1 MQRFPHA
8 ISKTGGADKFRR
20 VPSDLRII
28 KPHGVGLVPRHGAD
42 PFRVQLTQHIRRDMD
57 NAGLHAQ
64 RLRRDAHDL
73 IPRHPLVGGNVVG
86 VANGVRIAHQA
97 AEALGKVIAV
107 GQRPQRGAVAGHDDF
122 FALTNPLHH
131 LKGTEIA
138 MQRHRHLAFAVGMA
152 GAHHGEGEA
161 VFPILPHQP
170 VFAGGLIAAI
180 LPIRVAQ
187 RSRLRDQR
195 IHRRLLIR
203 RRGRNENI
211 LIGSPAEKANVPLQL
226 FHVKND
232 EVRHDVKM
240 EITQQLAHLFFVVHI
255 HTKGFSPRRQ
265 RMISPVQQI
274 KLPAFFQAALADRIG
289 DRSRAANKQR
299 FSHEGF
305 LLSISSPKGKKC

>member
-1 MQRFPHA
+1 MNGITMRMLTRPREE
-8 ISKTGGADKFRR
+8 GEEERR
-20 VPSDLRII
+20 PEETRRRRERDWPEERRTEAYGY
-28 KPHGVGLVPRHGAD
+28 PMERRMTAD
-42 PFRVQLTQHIRRDMD
+42 PYR
-57 NAGLHAQ
+57 
-64 RLRRDAHDL
+64 
-73 IPRHPLVGGNVVG
+73 
-86 VANGVRIAHQA
+86 
-97 AEALGKVIAV
+97 
-107 GQRPQRGAVAGHDDF
+107 
-122 FALTNPLHH
+122 
-131 LKGTEIA
+131 
-138 MQRHRHLAFAVGMA
+138 
-152 GAHHGEGEA
+152 
-161 VFPILPHQP
+161 HQP

-240 EITQQLAHLFFVVHI
+240 EIAQQLAHLFFVVHI
-255 HTKGFSPRRQ
+255 HTKGFGPRRQ